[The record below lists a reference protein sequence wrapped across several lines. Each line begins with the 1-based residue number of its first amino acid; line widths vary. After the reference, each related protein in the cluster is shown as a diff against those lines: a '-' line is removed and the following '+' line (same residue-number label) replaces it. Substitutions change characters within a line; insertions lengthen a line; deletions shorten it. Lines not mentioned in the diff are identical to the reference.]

1 MRKRPKDT
9 PLAELCRDPKMIA
22 EIQKAVDYA
31 NKAVS
36 RAESIRRFSLVEGEF
51 TEDNGLLT
59 PSLKI
64 KRHAVT
70 AAYEA
75 EIEALYGESAR

>member
-1 MRKRPKDT
+1 M
-9 PLAELCRDPKMIA
+9 
-22 EIQKAVDYA
+22 
-31 NKAVS
+31 
-36 RAESIRRFSLVEGEF
+36 EGEF

-70 AAYEA
+70 AAYAE
-75 EIEALYGESAR
+75 EIEALYGG

>member
-1 MRKRPKDT
+1 
-9 PLAELCRDPKMIA
+9 
-22 EIQKAVDYA
+22 VDYA
-31 NKAVS
+31 NEAVS
-36 RAESIRRFSLVEGEF
+36 RAESIRAFTLVEGEF

-70 AAYEA
+70 TAYA
-75 EIEALYGESAR
+75 EDIAALYTA